1 VRERFTMSR
10 VLRLSSAAAA
20 GGLTLMV
27 AACMSGPPSGG
38 APLARYDLG
47 QPGDAI
53 RDSQR
58 DAAAALAQHLGTFK
72 LLDVTAAPGL
82 DSDQFVYRLAFDD
95 ARRLHVYGA
104 SRWSATPSQLLTQR
118 LRSLLASRGGV
129 LGGADALAAPLLKI
143 ELIDFEQVFDSPGA
157 SRGVVSLR
165 ATLTQKGALFAQR
178 TFDAEAPSVSADA
191 QGGAGALADAGDAAL
206 AQLLVWLAQQRVP
219 EVAADA
225 AARAP
230 SPALAPVPAPAPAPV
245 PVSAPAR
252 VPGPSSASR

>member
-1 VRERFTMSR
+1 M
-10 VLRLSSAAAA
+10 
-20 GGLTLMV
+20 
-27 AACMSGPPSGG
+27 
-38 APLARYDLG
+38 
-47 QPGDAI
+47 

-58 DAAAALAQHLGTFK
+58 NAAAALAQHLGTLK

-82 DSDQFVYRLAFDD
+82 DSDQFVYRLAFSDTL
-95 ARRLHVYGA
+95 RPRVYGS

-129 LGGADALAAPLLKI
+129 LGGSDAVAAPLLKI
-143 ELIDFEQVFDSPGA
+143 ELIDFEQVFDSPGT

-219 EVAADA
+219 AS
-225 AARAP
+225 P
-230 SPALAPVPAPAPAPV
+230 SP
-245 PVSAPAR
+245 SASASASAS
-252 VPGPSSASR
+252 GPSSVSR

>member
-1 VRERFTMSR
+1 M
-10 VLRLSSAAAA
+10 L
-20 GGLTLMV
+20 
-27 AACMSGPPSGG
+27 AACASGPPSGG

-47 QPGDAI
+47 QPGDAM

-58 DAAAALAQHLGTFK
+58 NAAAALAQHLGTLK

-82 DSDQFVYRLAFDD
+82 DSDQFVYRLAFSDTL
-95 ARRLHVYGA
+95 RPRVYGS

-129 LGGADALAAPLLKI
+129 LGGSDAVAAPLLKI
-143 ELIDFEQVFDSPGA
+143 ELIDFEQVFDSPGT

-219 EVAADA
+219 AS
-225 AARAP
+225 P
-230 SPALAPVPAPAPAPV
+230 SP
-245 PVSAPAR
+245 SASAS
-252 VPGPSSASR
+252 GPSSVSR